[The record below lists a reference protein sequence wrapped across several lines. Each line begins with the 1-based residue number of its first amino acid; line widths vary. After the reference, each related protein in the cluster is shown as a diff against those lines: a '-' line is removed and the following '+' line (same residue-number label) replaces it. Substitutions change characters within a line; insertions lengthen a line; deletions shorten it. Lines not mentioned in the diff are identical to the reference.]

1 MDQVGVLLRLTR
13 ALRSGDWKLYLT
25 SFAEMI
31 PWFHLYDHTN
41 YTRWATIF
49 LADTEHIEER
59 APVVYEGFLNG
70 GFVVKETNHKF
81 NQLPDDQALEHINK
95 LGKVAGGL
103 VGITRTDSARDR
115 WSLIYNERMHI
126 AKSTWTMFGLQPDS
140 DHDDLEWDHKDMGAS
155 RKHRDEQDVIRLREE
170 FKAHNVF
177 TTTTSNLIN
186 ISNGDV
192 ATNDITES
200 LLNAKNKGHELSE
213 AFIYERLIKKQT
225 SYHKTLHRVKSKT
238 FESLYEVNITYEK
251 QKNMHIKAD
260 RDLFRRLVV
269 AVESGRDIELDTLL
283 LKELSPVPLSLANT
297 NGTLRST
304 NKAQLAHLL
313 EEGNIKQSLPES
325 SLQECTIIDGMD
337 LIHSLGKLPGLKTFG
352 ELVDVV
358 TKMILS
364 NLKGNCFRVD
374 VVFDQYNAKSIK
386 SGTRIK
392 RHGCHRPVRRLVQ
405 DRNLKLPDNWQNF
418 LAMNDNKRDLV
429 DLLSKELS
437 KVHLDSGHELIVSG
451 GFLECKRVVSTDL
464 NHDVTALSSTHE
476 EGDTRVILHAI
487 EASKNGYERIV
498 VIARDTDILILL
510 LAYNDS
516 ISAKEIW
523 MKCGTKQKP
532 RFTAIHAITLPEN
545 IRKNMLQFHALTGCD
560 STSQFTGIGKR
571 SAWGIFCNNNN
582 SELLYELGGDHT
594 LNTPAMARV
603 EEFVCRLY
611 KPGTSITSIQ
621 ALRSV
626 MFRTSKKAL
635 ESLIHLCYIYAVPI
649 TRLLFG
655 EMHMWVK

>member
-1 MDQVGVLLRLTR
+1 MQ
-13 ALRSGDWKLYLT
+13 K
-25 SFAEMI
+25 
-31 PWFHLYDHTN
+31 
-41 YTRWATIF
+41 
-49 LADTEHIEER
+49 
-59 APVVYEGFLNG
+59 
-70 GFVVKETNHKF
+70 
-81 NQLPDDQALEHINK
+81 
-95 LGKVAGGL
+95 
-103 VGITRTDSARDR
+103 
-115 WSLIYNERMHI
+115 
-126 AKSTWTMFGLQPDS
+126 
-140 DHDDLEWDHKDMGAS
+140 
-155 RKHRDEQDVIRLREE
+155 
-170 FKAHNVF
+170 
-177 TTTTSNLIN
+177 
-186 ISNGDV
+186 
-192 ATNDITES
+192 
-200 LLNAKNKGHELSE
+200 KGQELSE
-213 AFIYERLIKKQT
+213 AFINERLIKKQT

-352 ELVDVV
+352 DLVDVV

-392 RHGCHRPVRRLVQ
+392 RRRCHRPVRRLVQ
-405 DRNLKLPDNWQNF
+405 DRNSKLPDNWQNF

-487 EASKNGYERIV
+487 EASKMDMNALSLLRG
-498 VIARDTDILILL
+498 TLI
-510 LAYNDS
+510 
-516 ISAKEIW
+516 
-523 MKCGTKQKP
+523 
-532 RFTAIHAITLPEN
+532 F
-545 IRKNMLQFHALTGCD
+545 
-560 STSQFTGIGKR
+560 
-571 SAWGIFCNNNN
+571 
-582 SELLYELGGDHT
+582 
-594 LNTPAMARV
+594 
-603 EEFVCRLY
+603 
-611 KPGTSITSIQ
+611 
-621 ALRSV
+621 
-626 MFRTSKKAL
+626 
-635 ESLIHLCYIYAVPI
+635 
-649 TRLLFG
+649 
-655 EMHMWVK
+655 